1 MLPEAYRFAILDR
14 EGTVLLHSDAG
25 RNDRENLIEETENDS
40 QLRSLLRGRGTA
52 LLDASYQ
59 GSFQRLRVQP
69 LADSPWFLA
78 VMRDKLPIQSSN
90 VQVLLVTSTVIVICT
105 ALVFCF
111 FAFLHRLLK
120 VKLSWIWQPHTL
132 GDQYAC
138 LASGFAAVL
147 VAFSVALILWPAGKL
162 FLVIV
167 LLIPLA
173 VVVALRSL
181 ECVITEQGNWRR
193 LRNTG
198 RLDKSVLVG
207 IFLLMPVALIGNYD
221 SGDWVVS
228 LLIWLGLT
236 LGLLRAAVM
245 TLPRGAVA
253 ARPNGRRYAV
263 AAALFLTLLS
273 VAPTLGVFRI
283 VAESEVR
290 RFAKNVQYRLGEAL
304 EARDLRIESSA
315 SRLGFSQEGRL
326 AYLKRTLPVDGAPD
340 VYADIFL
347 STRVSLSTNTAD
359 DADDSGAADRVCDE
373 LDLSCALTAAITVAL
388 ERLTTVYDLSSMALA
403 SLSYRRSDDERL
415 SWPSDSWQG
424 GNLLAFEKR
433 NYAGSGAAVR
443 PTLELRSS
451 LPGVSLPLV
460 LVTLL
465 GCLLP
470 QFFVQRFLKNRL
482 FVGDLGKI
490 PSTVEPAIPDDR
502 IQRHLF
508 LLAGEG
514 PWKTDLIRRPDIE
527 CVDLACAPWIDLDT
541 DWQRVRN
548 WREDTEGPVIFLDH
562 FDVHSDDVDAT
573 REKIR
578 LLEHLIGM
586 CNRTVLLATARA
598 PENFSLS
605 RTDGGEPHRELR
617 ARWLALLR
625 QFQRVYPDAE
635 RREDEGEPTYYERLW
650 SVSTRSERAVMVR
663 LWQTGLVNLKRRWVT
678 RRLLS
683 SRREPRRGPWRGRSG
698 SYRRPGVRSVDA
710 SRRYSAHE
718 KGRRKGR
725 RGCRRTRLAAN
736 ASSFPAERRAATGP
750 AHQSLA
756 GPSRKRKN
764 RESGDCPGA
773 GMGR

>member
-1 MLPEAYRFAILDR
+1 M
-14 EGTVLLHSDAG
+14 
-25 RNDRENLIEETENDS
+25 
-40 QLRSLLRGRGTA
+40 
-52 LLDASYQ
+52 
-59 GSFQRLRVQP
+59 
-69 LADSPWFLA
+69 
-78 VMRDKLPIQSSN
+78 
-90 VQVLLVTSTVIVICT
+90 
-105 ALVFCF
+105 
-111 FAFLHRLLK
+111 
-120 VKLSWIWQPHTL
+120 
-132 GDQYAC
+132 
-138 LASGFAAVL
+138 
-147 VAFSVALILWPAGKL
+147 
-162 FLVIV
+162 
-167 LLIPLA
+167 
-173 VVVALRSL
+173 
-181 ECVITEQGNWRR
+181 
-193 LRNTG
+193 
-198 RLDKSVLVG
+198 
-207 IFLLMPVALIGNYD
+207 
-221 SGDWVVS
+221 
-228 LLIWLGLT
+228 
-236 LGLLRAAVM
+236 
-245 TLPRGAVA
+245 
-253 ARPNGRRYAV
+253 
-263 AAALFLTLLS
+263 
-273 VAPTLGVFRI
+273 
-283 VAESEVR
+283 
-290 RFAKNVQYRLGEAL
+290 
-304 EARDLRIESSA
+304 
-315 SRLGFSQEGRL
+315 
-326 AYLKRTLPVDGAPD
+326 
-340 VYADIFL
+340 YADIFL

-678 RRLLS
+678 RRLLDRGILQTKPALRFRDEGFAKFAFAPDHLKQAERWEAEGAAGRKWRLWRTVPVAFAVGLAGFLLLTQEQLRS
-683 SRREPRRGPWRGRSG
+683 SIG
-698 SYRRPGVRSVDA
+698 SFDNLERWIASAVAAISVA
-710 SRRYSAHE
+710 LPTL
-718 KGRRKGR
+718 K
-725 RGCRRTRLAAN
+725 RLAT
-736 ASSFPAERRAATGP
+736 FFIPT
-750 AHQSLA
+750 
-756 GPSRKRKN
+756 
-764 RESGDCPGA
+764 RE
-773 GMGR
+773 